1 MKQIVALFAALLMA
15 VTTSFP
21 TYGRLPVAFGAD
33 KGIIRKRLFDAD
45 WQFSQDSTT
54 WRTVNLPHDWSI
66 EGDFDKDA
74 PAGHDG
80 AYLPTGK
87 GWYRKQFKVESL
99 EFREKKLRLY
109 FEGVY
114 MNAEVYVNGRQTES
128 HQASLNG
135 RGAKDEGKANG
146 QKAGGHPYGYSSF
159 FVDITPY
166 AMIGQNE
173 VEVRV
178 DNSHQK
184 NCRWYSGSGIYRH
197 VWLLTT
203 PKRYIDEWSVNVATP
218 NIHTVEIK
226 AEVVMEDGSRKPIE
240 KTIHVENPHLW
251 SPEDPYLYHT
261 TIEAE
266 GDVVPVTYGIRTIEY
281 SAEKGLL
288 LNGQPIVL
296 NGGCVHHDNGIL
308 GARAFDAAEYR
319 RVRLLKEAGFNA
331 IRTSHNPPSETF
343 LRACDELGLLVIDE
357 AFDGW
362 RDKKNTYDY
371 STLIDKW
378 WQEDIKAMVLRDR
391 NHPSVF
397 CWSTGNEVIE
407 RKKIEVVKTAHNLNT
422 LCRQL
427 DPQKRPVTSA
437 LCAWD
442 PEWDIYDPLAAEH
455 DIVGYNYMIHKS
467 QSDHERVP
475 TRVMVQTES
484 YSRDTWRNY
493 RKVQDEP
500 WVIGDFVWTAIDYLG
515 ESGIG
520 RWYYEGEPAKEPWEA
535 PMFPN
540 HAAYCGDIDLTGQ
553 RKPIS
558 HYRSMLWNSLTP
570 NPSPK
575 GEGSIYMAVREP
587 DGYYG
592 KIKTT
597 MWSVWPTYES
607 WTWPGHEGKN
617 IDVEVYSHE
626 PKVRLYLNDQLIGE
640 KEVAQGMAT
649 FTLPYQPGTLRAE
662 RLRERQRV
670 GASAGMG
677 DGTSGMAGEETVA
690 LQTADEAKVIRLT
703 ADRTT
708 LKADGQDLAFIT
720 VELTDAQGIL
730 NPLAANELTATVS
743 GSATLIGFGNADIK
757 DCDRYTDSTHKAW
770 KGRALLVVRSIGKKG
785 KATITVQGKGL
796 KTARVNLSF
805 SSSF

>member
-1 MKQIVALFAALLMA
+1 MLLMA
-15 VTTSFP
+15 IT
-21 TYGRLPVAFGAD
+21 AFGAD
-33 KGIIRKRLFDAD
+33 HGPARKQLFDAG
-45 WQFSQDSTT
+45 WQFSQDSVK

-66 EGDFDKDA
+66 ECDFDKDA

-80 AYLPTGK
+80 AFLPTGK
-87 GWYRKQFKVESL
+87 GWYRKKLNVESL
-99 EFREKKLRLY
+99 ENKKLRLY

-114 MNAEVYVNGRQTES
+114 MNAEVYVNGQR
-128 HQASLNG
+128 
-135 RGAKDEGKANG
+135 
-146 QKAGGHPYGYSSF
+146 AGGHPYGYSSF
-159 FVDITPY
+159 FVDITPF
-166 AMIGQNE
+166 IQEGEND

-178 DNSHQK
+178 DNSQQK

-197 VWLLTT
+197 VWLMTT
-203 PKRYIDEWSVNVATP
+203 GKRYIDEWSVNVATP
-218 NIHTVEIK
+218 DIHHVEIK
-226 AEVVMEDGSRKPIE
+226 AEVVMEDGSRKPFSKHID
-240 KTIHVENPHLW
+240 VENPRLW

-281 SAEKGLL
+281 SADKGLL
-288 LNGQPIVL
+288 LNGKPLVL

-308 GARAFDAAEYR
+308 GAAAFDAAEYR
-319 RVRLLKEAGFNA
+319 RVRLLKESGFNA
-331 IRTSHNPPSETF
+331 MRTSHNPPSEAF

-362 RDKKNTYDY
+362 RDNKNDYDY
-371 STLIDKW
+371 STLIDQW

-407 RKKIEVVKTAHNLNT
+407 RKKIEVVKTAHKLNA

-455 DIVGYNYMIHKS
+455 DIVGYNYMIHRS

-475 TRVMVQTES
+475 DRVMVQTES

-493 RKVQDEP
+493 KKVQDEP

-520 RWYYEGEPAKEPWEA
+520 RWYYEGEPPKEPWEG

-540 HAAYCGDIDLTGQ
+540 HAAYCGDIDLTGL

-558 HYRSMLWNSLTP
+558 HYRSMLWN
-570 NPSPK
+570 K
-575 GEGSIYMAVREP
+575 EGEQLYMAVREP

-607 WTWPGHEGKN
+607 WTWPGHEGKD
-617 IDVEVYSHE
+617 IDVEVYSHDS
-626 PKVRLYLNDQLIGE
+626 KVRLYLNDKFIGE
-640 KEVAQGMAT
+640 KEVAQGMAR

-662 RLRERQRV
+662 
-670 GASAGMG
+670 AGNE
-677 DGTSGMAGEETVA
+677 SVA
-690 LQTADEAKVIRLT
+690 LRTAGKANTIRLT

-708 LKADGQDLAFIT
+708 LMADGQDLAFIS
-720 VELTDAQGIL
+720 VELTDGNGIANL
-730 NPLAANELTATVS
+730 LADNELSVNISGPATLAA
-743 GSATLIGFGNADIK
+743 FGNADIK
-757 DCDRYTDSTHKAW
+757 DCDRYIDSTHKAW
-770 KGRALLVVRSIGKKG
+770 KGRALLVVRSTGKKG
-785 KATITVQGKGL
+785 RISVTIQGKDL
-796 KTARVNLSF
+796 KPSRITLSATD
-805 SSSF
+805 SSKQR

>member
-1 MKQIVALFAALLMA
+1 MKQIVTLFAALLMA
-15 VTTSFP
+15 ATS
-21 TYGRLPVAFGAD
+21 YGAD
-33 KGIIRKRLFDAD
+33 KGIIRKQLFDAD
-45 WQFSQDSTT
+45 WQFSKDSTT

-74 PAGHDG
+74 LAGHDG

-114 MNAEVYVNGRQTES
+114 MNAEVYVNG
-128 HQASLNG
+128 
-135 RGAKDEGKANG
+135 

-166 AMIGQNE
+166 VKIGQNE

-178 DNSHQK
+178 DNSQQK

-218 NIHTVEIK
+218 DIHTVEIK
-226 AEVVMEDGSRKPIE
+226 AEVVMEDGTRKPIE
-240 KTIHVENPHLW
+240 KTIHVENPHFW
-251 SPEDPYLYHT
+251 SPDDPYLYHT

-266 GDVVPVTYGIRTIEY
+266 GDAVPVTYGIRTIEY

-319 RVRLLKEAGFNA
+319 RIRLLKEAGFNA

-371 STLIDKW
+371 STLIDQW

-391 NHPSVF
+391 NHPCVF

-475 TRVMVQTES
+475 SRVMVQTES

-500 WVIGDFVWTAIDYLG
+500 WVIGDFVWTAMDYLG

-520 RWYYEGEPAKEPWEA
+520 RWYYEGEPAKEPWEG

-540 HAAYCGDIDLTGQ
+540 HAAYCGDIDLIGQ

-558 HYRSMLWNSLTP
+558 HYRSMLWN
-570 NPSPK
+570 K
-575 GEGSIYMAVREP
+575 DGEQLYMAVREP

-662 RLRERQRV
+662 
-670 GASAGMG
+670 AG
-677 DGTSGMAGEETVA
+677 GEKVS
-690 LQTADEAKVIRLT
+690 LQTADEAKAIRLT
-703 ADRTT
+703 TDRTT

-720 VELTDAQGIL
+720 VELTDGNGTVNLTA
-730 NPLAANELTATVS
+730 NNELTASVT

-770 KGRALLVVRSIGKKG
+770 KGRALLVVRSTGKKG
-785 KATITVQGKGL
+785 KATITVQGKDL
-796 KTARVNLSF
+796 KPARITLSF
-805 SSSF
+805 DNKEQ

>member
-15 VTTSFP
+15 VTT
-21 TYGRLPVAFGAD
+21 FGAD

-45 WQFSQDSTT
+45 WQFSKDSTT

-87 GWYRKQFKVESL
+87 GWYSKKFRIENL
-99 EFREKKLRLY
+99 ELRDKKLRLY

-114 MNAEVYVNGRQTES
+114 MNAEVYVNGQR
-128 HQASLNG
+128 
-135 RGAKDEGKANG
+135 
-146 QKAGGHPYGYSSF
+146 AGGHPYGYSSF

-166 AMIGQNE
+166 AKIGQNE

-178 DNSHQK
+178 DNSQQK

-203 PKRYIDEWSVNVATP
+203 GKRYIDEWSVSVATP
-218 NIHTVEIK
+218 DIHTVNIK
-226 AEVVMEDGSRKPIE
+226 AEVVMEDGTHKPIE

-266 GDVVPVTYGIRTIEY
+266 GDVVFVTYGIRTIEY
-281 SAEKGLL
+281 SAEKGLQ
-288 LNGQPIVL
+288 LNGKPIVL

-308 GARAFDAAEYR
+308 GAAAFDAAEYR

-391 NHPSVF
+391 NHPSIF

-407 RKKIEVVKTAHNLNT
+407 RKKIEVVKTAHNLAT

-475 TRVMVQTES
+475 NRVMVQTES

-540 HAAYCGDIDLTGQ
+540 HAAYCGDIDLVGQ

-558 HYRSMLWNSLTP
+558 HYRSMLWN
-570 NPSPK
+570 K
-575 GEGSIYMAVREP
+575 DGEQLYMAVREP

-592 KIKTT
+592 KIHTT

-649 FTLPYQPGTLRAE
+649 FTLPYQPGTLRA
-662 RLRERQRV
+662 
-670 GASAGMG
+670 
-677 DGTSGMAGEETVA
+677 MAGGESVS
-690 LQTADEAKVIRLT
+690 LQTAGEATAIRLSVST
-703 ADRTT
+703 PLHNREGKGVG
-708 LKADGQDLAFIT
+708 LQADGQDLAFIT
-720 VELTDAQGIL
+720 VELTDADGTVNL
-730 NPLAANELTATVS
+730 TANNELTASVS
-743 GSATLIGFGNADIK
+743 GAATLIGFGNADIK

-770 KGRALLVVRSIGKKG
+770 KGRALLVIRSTGKKG
-785 KATITVQGKGL
+785 KASITVQGKGL
-796 KTARVNLSF
+796 KTARVNLSLNK
-805 SSSF
+805 

>member
-15 VTTSFP
+15 VTT
-21 TYGRLPVAFGAD
+21 FGAD

-45 WQFSQDSTT
+45 WQFSKDSTT

-87 GWYRKQFKVESL
+87 GWYSKKFNVESL
-99 EFREKKLRLY
+99 KFKEQKLRLY

-114 MNAEVYVNGRQTES
+114 MNAEVYVNGQR
-128 HQASLNG
+128 
-135 RGAKDEGKANG
+135 
-146 QKAGGHPYGYSSF
+146 AGGHPYGYSSF

-166 AMIGQNE
+166 AKIGQNE

-178 DNSHQK
+178 DNSQQK

-203 PKRYIDEWSVNVATP
+203 GKRYIDEWSVSVATP
-218 NIHTVEIK
+218 DIHTVNIK

-240 KTIHVENPHLW
+240 NTIHVDNPRLW
-251 SPEDPYLYHT
+251 SPENPYLYHT

-281 SAEKGLL
+281 SAEKGLQ
-288 LNGQPIVL
+288 LNGKPIVL

-308 GARAFDAAEYR
+308 GAAAFDAAEYR

-371 STLIDKW
+371 STLIDQW

-427 DPQKRPVTSA
+427 DPQHRPVTSA

-475 TRVMVQTES
+475 NRVMVQTES

-540 HAAYCGDIDLTGQ
+540 HAAYCGDIDLVGQ

-558 HYRSMLWNSLTP
+558 HYRSMLWN
-570 NPSPK
+570 K
-575 GEGSIYMAVREP
+575 DGEQLYMAVREP

-592 KIKTT
+592 KIHTT

-649 FTLPYQPGTLRAE
+649 FTLPYQPGKLRAE
-662 RLRERQRV
+662 
-670 GASAGMG
+670 
-677 DGTSGMAGEETVA
+677 AGEETVS
-690 LQTADEAKVIRLT
+690 LQTANEAKAIRLI

-720 VELTDAQGIL
+720 VELTDADGTVNL
-730 NPLAANELTATVS
+730 TANNELTASVS
-743 GSATLIGFGNADIK
+743 GAATLIGFGNADIK
-757 DCDRYTDSTHKAW
+757 DCDRYTDCTHKVW
-770 KGRALLVVRSIGKKG
+770 KGRALLVVRSTGKKG
-785 KATITVQGKGL
+785 KATITLQGKGL

-805 SSSF
+805 NYTE

>member
-15 VTTSFP
+15 VT
-21 TYGRLPVAFGAD
+21 AFGANN
-33 KGIIRKRLFDAD
+33 GLTRKPLDLGSLARQELFDSG
-45 WQFSQDSTT
+45 WQFSGDSTT

-87 GWYRKQFKVESL
+87 GWYKKQFNLESL
-99 EFREKKLRLY
+99 KFKEQKLRLY

-114 MNAEVYVNGRQTES
+114 MNAEVYVNGQR
-128 HQASLNG
+128 
-135 RGAKDEGKANG
+135 
-146 QKAGGHPYGYSSF
+146 AGEHPYGYSSF

-166 AMIGQNE
+166 VKAGQNE

-178 DNSHQK
+178 DNSQQK

-203 PKRYIDEWSVNVATP
+203 GKRYIDEWSVNVATP
-218 NIHTVEIK
+218 DIHTVNIK
-226 AEVVMEDGSRKPIE
+226 AEVVMEDGTRKPVE
-240 KTIHVENPHLW
+240 KSIHVENPRLW

-266 GDVVPVTYGIRTIEY
+266 GDVMPVTYGIRTIEY

-288 LNGQPIVL
+288 LNGKPIVL

-308 GARAFDAAEYR
+308 GAAAFDAAEYR

-343 LRACDELGLLVIDE
+343 LKACDELGLLVIDE

-467 QSDHERVP
+467 QGDHERVP
-475 TRVMVQTES
+475 NRVMVQTES

-493 RKVQDEP
+493 RKAQDEP
-500 WVIGDFVWTAIDYLG
+500 WVIGDFVWTAMDYLG

-535 PMFPN
+535 PMYPN

-558 HYRSMLWNSLTP
+558 HYRSMLWN
-570 NPSPK
+570 K
-575 GEGSIYMAVREP
+575 DGEQLYMAVREP

-592 KIKTT
+592 KIRTT

-617 IDVEVYSHE
+617 IDVEVYSHY
-626 PKVRLYLNDQLIGE
+626 PKVRLYLNDQLVGE

-662 RLRERQRV
+662 RLRV
-670 GASAGMG
+670 G
-677 DGTSGMAGEETVA
+677 DGTSGMGGEETVS
-690 LQTADEAKVIRLT
+690 LKTADEAKAIRLT
-703 ADRTT
+703 ADRTA

-720 VELTDAQGIL
+720 VELTDANGTVNITA
-730 NPLAANELTATVS
+730 NNELTASVN

-770 KGRALLVVRSIGKKG
+770 KGRAMLVVRSTGKKG
-785 KATITVQGKGL
+785 KATITLQGKGL
-796 KTARVNLSF
+796 KTARVNLSLN
-805 SSSF
+805 

>member
-1 MKQIVALFAALLMA
+1 MLLMA
-15 VTTSFP
+15 IT
-21 TYGRLPVAFGAD
+21 AFGAD
-33 KGIIRKRLFDAD
+33 HGPARKQLFDAG
-45 WQFSQDSTT
+45 WQFSQDSVK

-66 EGDFDKDA
+66 ECDFDKDA

-80 AYLPTGK
+80 AFLPTGK
-87 GWYRKQFKVESL
+87 GWYRKKLNVESL
-99 EFREKKLRLY
+99 ENKKLRLY

-114 MNAEVYVNGRQTES
+114 MNAEVYVNGQR
-128 HQASLNG
+128 
-135 RGAKDEGKANG
+135 
-146 QKAGGHPYGYSSF
+146 AGGHPYGYSSF
-159 FVDITPY
+159 FVDITPF
-166 AMIGQNE
+166 IQEGEND

-178 DNSHQK
+178 DNSQQK

-197 VWLLTT
+197 VWLMTT
-203 PKRYIDEWSVNVATP
+203 GKRYIDEWSVNVATP
-218 NIHTVEIK
+218 DIHHVEIK
-226 AEVVMEDGSRKPIE
+226 AEVVMEDGSRKPFSKHID
-240 KTIHVENPHLW
+240 VENPRLW

-281 SAEKGLL
+281 SADKGLL
-288 LNGQPIVL
+288 LNGKPLVL

-308 GARAFDAAEYR
+308 GAAAFDAAEYR
-319 RVRLLKEAGFNA
+319 RVRLLKESGFNA
-331 IRTSHNPPSETF
+331 MRTSHNPPSEAF

-362 RDKKNTYDY
+362 RDNKNDYDY
-371 STLIDKW
+371 STLIDQW

-407 RKKIEVVKTAHNLNT
+407 RKKIEVVKTAHKLNA

-455 DIVGYNYMIHKS
+455 DIVGYNYMIHRS

-475 TRVMVQTES
+475 DRVMVQTES

-493 RKVQDEP
+493 KKVQDEP

-520 RWYYEGEPAKEPWEA
+520 RWYYEGEPPKEPWEG

-540 HAAYCGDIDLTGQ
+540 HAAYCGDIDLTGL

-558 HYRSMLWNSLTP
+558 HYRSMLWN
-570 NPSPK
+570 K
-575 GEGSIYMAVREP
+575 EGEQLYMVVREP

-607 WTWPGHEGKN
+607 WTWPGHEGKD
-617 IDVEVYSHE
+617 IDVEVYSHDS
-626 PKVRLYLNDQLIGE
+626 KVRLYLNDKFIGE
-640 KEVAQGMAT
+640 KEVAQGMAR

-662 RLRERQRV
+662 
-670 GASAGMG
+670 AGNE
-677 DGTSGMAGEETVA
+677 SVA
-690 LQTADEAKVIRLT
+690 LRTAGKANTIRLT

-708 LKADGQDLAFIT
+708 LMADGQDLAFIS
-720 VELTDAQGIL
+720 VELTDGNGIANL
-730 NPLAANELTATVS
+730 LADNELSVNISGPATLAA
-743 GSATLIGFGNADIK
+743 FGNADIK
-757 DCDRYTDSTHKAW
+757 DCDRYIDSTHKAW
-770 KGRALLVVRSIGKKG
+770 KGRALLVVRSTGKKG
-785 KATITVQGKGL
+785 RISVTIQGKDL
-796 KTARVNLSF
+796 KPSRITLSATD
-805 SSSF
+805 SSKQR

>member
-15 VTTSFP
+15 VTT
-21 TYGRLPVAFGAD
+21 FGAD

-87 GWYRKQFKVESL
+87 GWYKKQFRVESL
-99 EFREKKLRLY
+99 ALREKKLRLY

-114 MNAEVYVNGRQTES
+114 MNAEVYV
-128 HQASLNG
+128 
-135 RGAKDEGKANG
+135 NG

-166 AMIGQNE
+166 AKIGQNE
-173 VEVRV
+173 IEVRV
-178 DNSHQK
+178 DNSQQK

-203 PKRYIDEWSVNVATP
+203 GKRYIDEWSVNVATP
-218 NIHTVEIK
+218 DIHTVEIK
-226 AEVVMEDGSRKPIE
+226 AEVVMEDGTRKPIE

-288 LNGQPIVL
+288 LNGKPIVL

-331 IRTSHNPPSETF
+331 MRTSHNPPSETF

-540 HAAYCGDIDLTGQ
+540 HAAYCGDIDLIGQ

-558 HYRSMLWNSLTP
+558 HYRSMLWN
-570 NPSPK
+570 K
-575 GEGSIYMAVREP
+575 DGEQLYMAVREP

-662 RLRERQRV
+662 
-670 GASAGMG
+670 
-677 DGTSGMAGEETVA
+677 AGEKTVS
-690 LQTADEAKVIRLT
+690 LQTADEAKAIRLT
-703 ADRTT
+703 TDRTT

-720 VELTDAQGIL
+720 VELTDGNGTVNLTA
-730 NPLAANELTATVS
+730 NNELTASVS

-770 KGRALLVVRSIGKKG
+770 KGRALLVVRSTGKKG

-796 KTARVNLSF
+796 KTARVNL
-805 SSSF
+805 

>member
-1 MKQIVALFAALLMA
+1 MKQIVVLFAALLMA
-15 VTTSFP
+15 VT
-21 TYGRLPVAFGAD
+21 AFGINH
-33 KGIIRKRLFDAD
+33 GITRKQLFDAD
-45 WQFSQDSTT
+45 WQFSGDSTK

-66 EGDFDKDA
+66 ECEFDKDA

-87 GWYRKQFKVESL
+87 GWYKKEFRVESSEL
-99 EFREKKLRLY
+99 RDKKLRLY

-114 MNAEVYVNGRQTES
+114 MNAEVYVNGQR
-128 HQASLNG
+128 
-135 RGAKDEGKANG
+135 
-146 QKAGGHPYGYSSF
+146 AGGHPYGYSSF

-166 AMIGQNE
+166 AKIGQNE

-178 DNSHQK
+178 DNSQQK

-197 VWLLTT
+197 VWLTSHSNSIQPMLTFT
-203 PKRYIDEWSVNVATP
+203 ITAACCFTISNTTTTQWTISKSQ
-218 NIHTVEIK
+218 
-226 AEVVMEDGSRKPIE
+226 SRSIRL
-240 KTIHVENPHLW
+240 TLN
-251 SPEDPYLYHT
+251 HT

-266 GDVVPVTYGIRTIEY
+266 VDVVPVTYGIRTIEY

-288 LNGQPIVL
+288 LNGKPIVL

-308 GARAFDAAEYR
+308 GASAFDAAEYR

-331 IRTSHNPPSETF
+331 VRTSHNPPSETF

-467 QSDHERVP
+467 LSDHERVP
-475 TRVMVQTES
+475 NRVMVQTES
-484 YSRDTWRNY
+484 YPRDAWQNY
-493 RKVQDEP
+493 RKVMDEP

-520 RWYYEGEPAKEPWEA
+520 RWYYEGEPANEPWQG

-558 HYRSMLWNSLTP
+558 HYRSMLWN
-570 NPSPK
+570 K
-575 GEGSIYMAVREP
+575 DGEQLYMAVREP

-607 WTWPGHEGKN
+607 WTWPGHEGKP
-617 IDVEVYSHE
+617 IEVEVYSRE
-626 PKVRLYLNDQLIGE
+626 PKVSLYLNDRLIEE
-640 KEVAQGMAT
+640 KETSECKAV

-662 RLRERQRV
+662 VTTPLLTREGQGGRSV
-670 GASAGMG
+670 S
-677 DGTSGMAGEETVA
+677 
-690 LQTADEAKVIRLT
+690 LKTADEAKAIRLT

-720 VELTDAQGIL
+720 VELTDADGTVNLIA
-730 NPLAANELTATVS
+730 NNELTANVS

-770 KGRALLVVRSIGKKG
+770 KGHALLVVRSTGKKG
-785 KATITVQGKGL
+785 KAMITVQGKGL
-796 KTARVNLSF
+796 KTVRVTLSAVD
-805 SSSF
+805 

>member
-1 MKQIVALFAALLMA
+1 MKQIVVLFAALLMA
-15 VTTSFP
+15 VT
-21 TYGRLPVAFGAD
+21 AFGINH
-33 KGIIRKRLFDAD
+33 GITRKQLFDAD
-45 WQFSQDSTT
+45 WQFSGDSTK

-66 EGDFDKDA
+66 ECEFDKDA

-87 GWYRKQFKVESL
+87 GWYKKEFRVESSEL
-99 EFREKKLRLY
+99 RDKKLRLY

-114 MNAEVYVNGRQTES
+114 MNAEVYVNGQR
-128 HQASLNG
+128 
-135 RGAKDEGKANG
+135 
-146 QKAGGHPYGYSSF
+146 AGGHPYGYSSF

-166 AMIGQNE
+166 AKIGQNE

-178 DNSHQK
+178 DNSQQK

-203 PKRYIDEWSVNVATP
+203 PRRYIDEWSVNVATP
-218 NIHTVEIK
+218 DIHTVEIK
-226 AEVVMEDGSRKPIE
+226 AEVVMEDSSRKPIE
-240 KTIHVENPHLW
+240 KTIHVEQPHLW
-251 SPEDPYLYHT
+251 SPDDPYLYHT

-288 LNGQPIVL
+288 LNSQPVVL

-308 GARAFDAAEYR
+308 GASAFDAAEYR

-331 IRTSHNPPSETF
+331 VRTSHNPPSETF

-467 QSDHERVP
+467 LSDHERVP
-475 TRVMVQTES
+475 SRVMVQTES
-484 YSRDTWRNY
+484 YPRDAWQNY

-520 RWYYEGEPAKEPWEA
+520 RWYYEGEPANEPWQG

-558 HYRSMLWNSLTP
+558 HYRSMLWN
-570 NPSPK
+570 K
-575 GEGSIYMAVREP
+575 DGEQLYMAVREP

-607 WTWPGHEGKN
+607 WTWPGHEGKP
-617 IDVEVYSHE
+617 IEVEVYSRE
-626 PKVRLYLNDQLIGE
+626 PKVSIYLNDRLIEE
-640 KEVAQGMAT
+640 KETSECKAV

-662 RLRERQRV
+662 VTTPLLTREGQGGRSV
-670 GASAGMG
+670 S
-677 DGTSGMAGEETVA
+677 
-690 LQTADEAKVIRLT
+690 LKTADEAKAIRLT

-720 VELTDAQGIL
+720 VELTDADGTVNLIA
-730 NPLAANELTATVS
+730 NNELTANVS

-757 DCDRYTDSTHKAW
+757 DCNRYTDSTHKAW
-770 KGRALLVVRSIGKKG
+770 KGHALLVVRSTGKKG
-785 KATITVQGKGL
+785 KAMITVQGKGL
-796 KTARVNLSF
+796 KTVRVTLSAVD
-805 SSSF
+805 